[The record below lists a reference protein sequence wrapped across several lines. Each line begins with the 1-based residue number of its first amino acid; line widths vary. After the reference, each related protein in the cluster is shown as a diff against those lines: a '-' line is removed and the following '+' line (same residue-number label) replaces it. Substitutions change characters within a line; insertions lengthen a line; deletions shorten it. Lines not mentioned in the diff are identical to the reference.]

1 MKRDLPDLEAVARF
15 GARIAAALRPGD
27 VVALSGGLGAGK
39 TTLARAIIAA
49 LGHEGEV
56 PSPSFAIVELYDPPM
71 VRLPLVH
78 ADFYRLTRP
87 EDAEELCQD
96 TFVRAFS
103 ALPRYQNEDRF
114 AAWLFRI
121 ARNRCHDY
129 HRSRSRREAERTR
142 SLERGEHEPL
152 VSPVPGPDE
161 KISGREDLAKLRRAI
176 AALPERLREVLV
188 LCGLEEMSHEEC
200 AVLLGCSR
208 RAVEGRLYRARLE
221 LADALERDRT

>member
-1 MKRDLPDLEAVARF
+1 MNTSPESLAGSKLWFAAGPPEVARRDRE
-15 GARIAAALRPGD
+15 ASLLVDRSR
-27 VVALSGGLGAGK
+27 AGC
-39 TTLARAIIAA
+39 
-49 LGHEGEV
+49 HE
-56 PSPSFAIVELYDPPM
+56 A
-71 VRLPLVH
+71 
-78 ADFYRLTRP
+78 YRLLVESHRLRIYRFCLGWTGNP